1 MKGSINCFVIALS
14 NRRAS
19 VSRCV
24 SFEDREICAKQHHC
38 RPSMRCTA
46 PRGAWGNGPTPI
58 QKKSNV
64 NCLKMFWLYLI
75 ALWEC
80 LVPIRAVVLKQQFS
94 RLTTLADAPTIVAR
108 GRSSEGFVV
117 RAVRLT
123 IGIFLA
129 LWSTLGRSWQICFR
143 GLARVRSSLTSDAR

>member
-1 MKGSINCFVIALS
+1 MKGSISCFVSALS
-14 NRRAS
+14 NRQAS

-64 NCLKMFWLYLI
+64 DCLKMFWLYLI

-94 RLTTLADAPTIVAR
+94 RLTTLADAPTTR
-108 GRSSEGFVV
+108 TPGRSQGLAV
-117 RAVRLT
+117 RAARLT

-129 LWSTLGRSWQICFR
+129 LGSTLGRSWQICFR